1 MNIYGLLIGIGII
14 TGIELIT
21 KINKKITYTDIILL
35 LISALIGARLLFLFH
50 NIEEIKMGIIN
61 PFAVWDGGLAFYG
74 GLIGI
79 LICIFFISKHKKIKY
94 YEISDTILLT
104 LPLIQAVG
112 RIGNF
117 FNYELYGKPTK
128 LPWGIF
134 VPIEYRDP
142 NYITYTHFH
151 PVFLYESILNIINF
165 VILLLLH
172 KKTKSKGIVTG
183 AYLVNYA
190 IIRVGMNM
198 LRIDKEFIFGIETS
212 NLLSII
218 FLFTGI
224 IIIMK
229 QTKNKT
235 RLAKFFS
242 RTVMILLIAL
252 TSVSIF
258 IKTNLTLKYQ
268 ILLVIFTFVLPIL
281 SVVLFKLF
289 DITSDLTVSNKEERP
304 KLFFTFL
311 IFFII
316 SLYISF
322 KSGNSQLIYL
332 YSTLVLTFFLGTVI
346 TFWWKISFHMIIAT
360 LSILFIIFLWREPQ
374 SYLLLSLIPLIGWSR
389 LQLRRHSIKQVIG
402 GTLLAAICSVI
413 VHRLRYIWHS

>member
-1 MNIYGLLIGIGII
+1 MNIYGLLIGIGMVI
-14 TGIELIT
+14 GIELIT
-21 KINKKITYTDIILL
+21 KINKKIIYTDIILL
-35 LISALIGARLLFLFH
+35 LISALIGARLLFILH
-50 NIEEIKMGIIN
+50 NIEEIKMGVIN

-117 FNYELYGKPTK
+117 FNYELYGKPTN

-134 VPIEYRDP
+134 IPIEYRDP
-142 NYITYTHFH
+142 NYITFTHFH

-165 VILLLLH
+165 VILLFLH

-190 IIRVGMNM
+190 LIRLAMNTI
-198 LRIDKEFIFGIETS
+198 RIDKELFLGIETS
-212 NLLSII
+212 DLLSVI
-218 FLFTGI
+218 FLFIGI

-242 RTVMILLIAL
+242 RTVMILLTAL
-252 TSVSIF
+252 TSASIF

-402 GTLLAAICSVI
+402 GTLIAAICSLI
-413 VHRLRYIWHS
+413 VLTFINF

>member
-21 KINKKITYTDIILL
+21 KINKKITYTDIILIS
-35 LISALIGARLLFLFH
+35 ISALIGARLLFILH
-50 NIEEIKMGIIN
+50 NIEEINVGIIN

-94 YEISDTILLT
+94 YEISDSILLV
-104 LPLIQAVG
+104 LPLIHAIG

-134 VPIEYRDP
+134 IPLQYRNP
-142 NYITYTHFH
+142 NYTTYSYFH

-165 VILLLLH
+165 LILLFLR
-172 KKTKSKGIVTG
+172 KRTRVKGIVTG

-190 IIRVGMNM
+190 IIRLGMNM
-198 LRIDKEFIFGIETS
+198 LRIDKEFLFGIETS

-218 FLFTGI
+218 FLFVGI

-242 RTVMILLIAL
+242 RIVMAVLIVL

-258 IKTNLTLKYQ
+258 LKTDITLKYQ
-268 ILLVIFTFVLPIL
+268 ILLVLFTFILPIL
-281 SVVLFKLF
+281 SALLFKF
-289 DITSDLTVSNKEERP
+289 FKITSDFAVSKKEERP
-304 KLFFTFL
+304 KLFFTCL
-311 IFFII
+311 ILFTI

-322 KSGNSQLIYL
+322 KSGNTQLIQI
-332 YSTLVLTFFLGTVI
+332 YSTLVLTFFLGTII
-346 TFWWKISFHMIIAT
+346 TFWWKISFYMIIAS
-360 LSILFIIFLWREPQ
+360 LSILSIILLWKVPQ

-402 GTLLAAICSVI
+402 GVLLSAICCLI
-413 VHRLRYIWHS
+413 VLTFINF

>member
-1 MNIYGLLIGIGII
+1 MNIYGLLIGIGIVI
-14 TGIELIT
+14 GIELIT

-35 LISALIGARLLFLFH
+35 LISALIGARLLFILH

-61 PFAVWDGGLAFYG
+61 PFAIWDGGLAFYG

-79 LICIFFISKHKKIKY
+79 LLCIFFISKHKRIKY
-94 YEISDTILLT
+94 YEISDTISLT

-117 FNYELYGKPTK
+117 FNYELYGKPTN

-134 VPIEYRDP
+134 IPIEYR
-142 NYITYTHFH
+142 NLNHISYTHFH

-165 VILLLLH
+165 VILIFLH

-242 RTVMILLIAL
+242 RTVMLLLIAL

-389 LQLRRHSIKQVIG
+389 LQ
-402 GTLLAAICSVI
+402 
-413 VHRLRYIWHS
+413 

>member
-14 TGIELIT
+14 TGTELIT
-21 KINKKITYTDIILL
+21 KINKKFTYTDIILL
-35 LISALIGARLLFLFH
+35 LISALIGARLLFLLH
-50 NIEEIKMGIIN
+50 NIEEIKTGIIN
-61 PFAVWDGGLAFYG
+61 PFAIWDGGLAFYG

-79 LICIFFISKHKKIKY
+79 LICIFFLSRHKRLKY
-94 YEISDTILLT
+94 FEISDSILLV
-104 LPLIQAVG
+104 LPLIHAIG

-134 VPIEYRDP
+134 VPIEYRNL

-165 VILLLLH
+165 AILLLLH

-190 IIRVGMNM
+190 IIRLGMNM

-242 RTVMILLIAL
+242 RTVMLLLIAL

-413 VHRLRYIWHS
+413 VLTFINF

>member
-14 TGIELIT
+14 TGTELIT
-21 KINKKITYTDIILL
+21 KINKKFTYTDIILL
-35 LISALIGARLLFLFH
+35 LISALIGARLLFLLH

-61 PFAVWDGGLAFYG
+61 PSAVWDGGLAFYG

-79 LICIFFISKHKKIKY
+79 LICIFFISRHKRLKY
-94 YEISDTILLT
+94 FKISDSILLV
-104 LPLIQAVG
+104 LPLIHAIG
-112 RIGNF
+112 RTGNF

-128 LPWGIF
+128 LPWGMFI
-134 VPIEYRDP
+134 PIEYRDP

-242 RTVMILLIAL
+242 RTVMLLLIAL

-413 VHRLRYIWHS
+413 VLTFINF

>member
-1 MNIYGLLIGIGII
+1 MNIYGLLIGIGIVI
-14 TGIELIT
+14 GIELIT

-35 LISALIGARLLFLFH
+35 LISALIGARLLFILH

-61 PFAVWDGGLAFYG
+61 PFAIWDGGLAFYG

-79 LICIFFISKHKKIKY
+79 LLCIFFISKHKRIKY
-94 YEISDTILLT
+94 YEISDTISLT
-104 LPLIQAVG
+104 LPLMQAIG

-117 FNYELYGKPTK
+117 FNYELYGKPTN

-134 VPIEYRDP
+134 IPIEYR
-142 NYITYTHFH
+142 NLNHISYTHFH

-165 VILLLLH
+165 VILIFLH

-242 RTVMILLIAL
+242 RTVMLLLIAL

-389 LQLRRHSIKQVIG
+389 LQ
-402 GTLLAAICSVI
+402 
-413 VHRLRYIWHS
+413 

>member
-21 KINKKITYTDIILL
+21 KINKKITYADIILL
-35 LISALIGARLLFLFH
+35 LISALIGARLLFLLH

-61 PFAVWDGGLAFYG
+61 PSAVWDGGLAFYG

-79 LICIFFISKHKKIKY
+79 LICIFFISRHKRLKY
-94 YEISDTILLT
+94 FKISDSILLV
-104 LPLIQAVG
+104 LPLIHAIG
-112 RIGNF
+112 RTGNF

-128 LPWGIF
+128 LPWGMFI
-134 VPIEYRDP
+134 PIEYRDP

-242 RTVMILLIAL
+242 RTVMLLLIAL

-413 VHRLRYIWHS
+413 VLTFINF

>member
-1 MNIYGLLIGIGII
+1 MNIYGLLIGIGIVI
-14 TGIELIT
+14 GIELIT

-35 LISALIGARLLFLFH
+35 LISALIGARLLFILH

-61 PFAVWDGGLAFYG
+61 PFAIWDGGLAFYG

-79 LICIFFISKHKKIKY
+79 LLCIFFISKHKRIKY
-94 YEISDTILLT
+94 YEISDTISLT
-104 LPLIQAVG
+104 LPLMQAIG

-117 FNYELYGKPTK
+117 FNYELYGKPTN

-134 VPIEYRDP
+134 IPIEYR
-142 NYITYTHFH
+142 NLNHISYTHFH

-165 VILLLLH
+165 AILLLLH

-218 FLFTGI
+218 FLFIGI

-242 RTVMILLIAL
+242 RTVMLLLIAL

-389 LQLRRHSIKQVIG
+389 LQ
-402 GTLLAAICSVI
+402 
-413 VHRLRYIWHS
+413 

>member
-1 MNIYGLLIGIGII
+1 MNIYGLLIGIGIVI
-14 TGIELIT
+14 GIELIT

-35 LISALIGARLLFLFH
+35 LISALIGARLLFILH

-61 PFAVWDGGLAFYG
+61 PFAIWDGGLAFYG

-79 LICIFFISKHKKIKY
+79 LLCIFFISKHKRIKY
-94 YEISDTILLT
+94 YEISDTISLT
-104 LPLIQAVG
+104 LPLMQAIG

-117 FNYELYGKPTK
+117 FNYELYGKPTN

-134 VPIEYRDP
+134 IPIEYR
-142 NYITYTHFH
+142 NLNHISYTHFH

-165 VILLLLH
+165 VILIFLH
-172 KKTKSKGIVTG
+172 KKTKSKGIITG

-190 IIRVGMNM
+190 LIRLAMNTI
-198 LRIDKEFIFGIETS
+198 RIDKELFLGIETS
-212 NLLSII
+212 DLLSII
-218 FLFTGI
+218 FLFIGI

-242 RTVMILLIAL
+242 RTVMVLLIAL
-252 TSVSIF
+252 TSASIF
-258 IKTNLTLKYQ
+258 IKTNLTLKHQ
-268 ILLVIFTFVLPIL
+268 LLLIIFTFILPIL
-281 SVVLFKLF
+281 LVVLFKLF
-289 DITSDLTVSNKEERP
+289 DITSDLTVSKKEERP
-304 KLFFTFL
+304 KLFLTCLVFFL
-311 IFFII
+311 I

-322 KSGNSQLIYL
+322 RAGNTQLLQIYTAL
-332 YSTLVLTFFLGTVI
+332 NLTFLLGTLI
-346 TFWWKISFHMIIAT
+346 TFYWKISFHMILAT
-360 LSILFIIFLWREPQ
+360 LSVSFLIFLWNIPQ
-374 SYLLLSLIPLIGWSR
+374 SYLLISLIPLIGWSR

-413 VHRLRYIWHS
+413 VLTFINF

>member
-1 MNIYGLLIGIGII
+1 MNIYGLLIGIGIVI
-14 TGIELIT
+14 GIELIT

-35 LISALIGARLLFLFH
+35 LISALIGARLLFILH

-61 PFAVWDGGLAFYG
+61 PFAIWDGGLAFYG

-79 LICIFFISKHKKIKY
+79 LLCIFFISKHKRIKY

-104 LPLIQAVG
+104 LPLMQAIG

-117 FNYELYGKPTK
+117 FNYELYGKPTN

-134 VPIEYRDP
+134 IPIEYR
-142 NYITYTHFH
+142 NLNHISYTHFH

-165 VILLLLH
+165 VILIFLH

-242 RTVMILLIAL
+242 RTVMLLLIAL

-389 LQLRRHSIKQVIG
+389 LQ
-402 GTLLAAICSVI
+402 
-413 VHRLRYIWHS
+413 

>member
-79 LICIFFISKHKKIKY
+79 LICIFFISKHKRLKY
-94 YEISDTILLT
+94 FEISDSILLV
-104 LPLIQAVG
+104 LPLIHAIG

-172 KKTKSKGIVTG
+172 KKTKSKGIITG

-190 IIRVGMNM
+190 IIRLGMNM

-242 RTVMILLIAL
+242 RTVMILLTAL
-252 TSVSIF
+252 TSASIF

-268 ILLVIFTFVLPIL
+268 ILLIIFTFVLPIL

-289 DITSDLTVSNKEERP
+289 DITSDLTVSKKEERP
-304 KLFFTFL
+304 KLFLTCLVFFL
-311 IFFII
+311 I

-322 KSGNSQLIYL
+322 RSGNSQLIYL

-402 GTLLAAICSVI
+402 GTLIAAICSLI
-413 VHRLRYIWHS
+413 VLTFINF

>member
-1 MNIYGLLIGIGII
+1 MSIYGLLIGIGIVI
-14 TGIELIT
+14 GIELIT

-35 LISALIGARLLFLFH
+35 LISALIGARFLFILH
-50 NIEEIKMGIIN
+50 NIEEIKTGVIN
-61 PFAVWDGGLAFYG
+61 PFAIWDGGLAFYG

-104 LPLIQAVG
+104 LPLIQAIG

-117 FNYELYGKPTK
+117 FNYELYGKPTN

-134 VPIEYRDP
+134 IPIEYRDS
-142 NYITYTHFH
+142 NYITFTHFH

-172 KKTKSKGIVTG
+172 KKTKSKGIITG

-190 IIRVGMNM
+190 IIRLGMNM

-242 RTVMILLIAL
+242 RTVMILLTAL
-252 TSVSIF
+252 TSASIF

-268 ILLVIFTFVLPIL
+268 ILLIIFTFVLPIL

-289 DITSDLTVSNKEERP
+289 DITSDLTVSKKEERP
-304 KLFFTFL
+304 KLFLTCLVFFL
-311 IFFII
+311 I

-322 KSGNSQLIYL
+322 RSGNSQLIYL

-402 GTLLAAICSVI
+402 GTLIAAICSLI
-413 VHRLRYIWHS
+413 VLTFINF

>member
-21 KINKKITYTDIILL
+21 KVNKKITYTDIILL
-35 LISALIGARLLFLFH
+35 LISALIGARLLFVLH

-61 PFAVWDGGLAFYG
+61 PLAVWDGGLAFYG

-79 LICIFFISKHKKIKY
+79 LICIFFISKRKRIKY
-94 YEISDTILLT
+94 FEISDSILLV
-104 LPLIQAVG
+104 LPLIHAIG

-128 LPWGIF
+128 FPWGIF
-134 VPIEYRDP
+134 VPVEYRDP

-172 KKTKSKGIVTG
+172 KKTKSKGIITG

-242 RTVMILLIAL
+242 RTVMLLLIAL

-389 LQLRRHSIKQVIG
+389 LQ
-402 GTLLAAICSVI
+402 
-413 VHRLRYIWHS
+413 

>member
-1 MNIYGLLIGIGII
+1 MNIYGLLIGLGII

-35 LISALIGARLLFLFH
+35 LISALLGARLLFVLH

-79 LICIFFISKHKKIKY
+79 LICIFFISKHKSLKY
-94 YEISDTILLT
+94 FEISDSILLV
-104 LPLIQAVG
+104 LPLIHAIG

-165 VILLLLH
+165 VILIFLH
-172 KKTKSKGIVTG
+172 KKTKSKGIITG

-190 IIRVGMNM
+190 IIRLGMNM

-212 NLLSII
+212 DLLSII

-224 IIIMK
+224 IIIMN

-242 RTVMILLIAL
+242 RIVMTVLIAL
-252 TSVSIF
+252 ASISIF
-258 IKTNLTLKYQ
+258 IKIDMVLKYQ
-268 ILLVIFTFVLPIL
+268 ISLVLFTFVLPIF
-281 SVVLFKLF
+281 SAILFKFF
-289 DITSDLTVSNKEERP
+289 DITSDLTVSKKEERP
-304 KLFFTFL
+304 KLFFTCL

-322 KSGNSQLIYL
+322 RSGNSQLIYL

-413 VHRLRYIWHS
+413 VLTFINF

>member
-14 TGIELIT
+14 TGTELIT
-21 KINKKITYTDIILL
+21 KINKKFTYTDIILL
-35 LISALIGARLLFLFH
+35 LISALIGARLLFLLH

-61 PFAVWDGGLAFYG
+61 PSAVWDGGLAFYG

-79 LICIFFISKHKKIKY
+79 LICIFFISRHKRLKY
-94 YEISDTILLT
+94 FKISDSILLV
-104 LPLIQAVG
+104 LPLIHAIG
-112 RIGNF
+112 RTGNF

-128 LPWGIF
+128 LPWGMFI
-134 VPIEYRDP
+134 PIEYRDP

-218 FLFTGI
+218 FLFIGI

-242 RTVMILLIAL
+242 RTVMLLLIAL

-413 VHRLRYIWHS
+413 VLTFINF

>member
-14 TGIELIT
+14 TGTELIT
-21 KINKKITYTDIILL
+21 KINKKFTYTDIILL
-35 LISALIGARLLFLFH
+35 LISALIGARLLFLLH

-61 PFAVWDGGLAFYG
+61 PSAVWDGGLAFYG

-79 LICIFFISKHKKIKY
+79 LICIFFISRHKRLKY
-94 YEISDTILLT
+94 FKISDSILLV
-104 LPLIQAVG
+104 LPLIHAIG
-112 RIGNF
+112 RTGNF

-128 LPWGIF
+128 LPWGMFI
-134 VPIEYRDP
+134 PIEYRDP

-242 RTVMILLIAL
+242 RTVMLLLIAL

-360 LSILFIIFLWREPQ
+360 LSILFIIFLWREP
-374 SYLLLSLIPLIGWSR
+374 
-389 LQLRRHSIKQVIG
+389 
-402 GTLLAAICSVI
+402 
-413 VHRLRYIWHS
+413 

>member
-1 MNIYGLLIGIGII
+1 MNIYGLLIGIGMVI
-14 TGIELIT
+14 GIELIT
-21 KINKKITYTDIILL
+21 KINKKIIYTDIILL
-35 LISALIGARLLFLFH
+35 LISALIGARLLFILH

-79 LICIFFISKHKKIKY
+79 LICIFFISKHKRLKY
-94 YEISDTILLT
+94 FEISDSILLV
-104 LPLIQAVG
+104 LPLIHAIG

-190 IIRVGMNM
+190 IIRLGMNM

-242 RTVMILLIAL
+242 RTVMILLTAL
-252 TSVSIF
+252 TSASIF

-268 ILLVIFTFVLPIL
+268 ILLIIFTFVLPIL

-289 DITSDLTVSNKEERP
+289 DITSDLTVSKKEERP
-304 KLFFTFL
+304 KLFLTCLVFFL
-311 IFFII
+311 I

-322 KSGNSQLIYL
+322 RSGNSQLIYL

-402 GTLLAAICSVI
+402 GTLIAAICSLI
-413 VHRLRYIWHS
+413 VLTFINF

>member
-1 MNIYGLLIGIGII
+1 MNIYGLLIGIGIVI
-14 TGIELIT
+14 GIELIT
-21 KINKKITYTDIILL
+21 RTNKKITYTDIILL
-35 LISALIGARLLFLFH
+35 LISALIGARLLFILH
-50 NIEEIKMGIIN
+50 NIEEIKTGVIN
-61 PFAVWDGGLAFYG
+61 PFAIWDGGLAFYG

-104 LPLIQAVG
+104 LPLIQAIG

-117 FNYELYGKPTK
+117 FNYELYGKPTN

-134 VPIEYRDP
+134 IPIEYRDS
-142 NYITYTHFH
+142 NYITFTHFH

-165 VILLLLH
+165 AILLLLH
-172 KKTKSKGIVTG
+172 KKTKSKGIITG

-190 IIRVGMNM
+190 IIRLGMNM

-258 IKTNLTLKYQ
+258 IKTNLTPKYK
-268 ILLVIFTFVLPIL
+268 IFLIIFTFVLPIL

-289 DITSDLTVSNKEERP
+289 DITSDLTVSKKEERP
-304 KLFFTFL
+304 KLFLTCLLFFL
-311 IFFII
+311 I

-322 KSGNSQLIYL
+322 RSGNTQLLQIYT
-332 YSTLVLTFFLGTVI
+332 TLNLTFFLGTLI
-346 TFWWKISFHMIIAT
+346 TFYWKISFHMILAT
-360 LSILFIIFLWREPQ
+360 LSVSFLIFLWKIPQ

-402 GTLLAAICSVI
+402 GTLLAAICSLI
-413 VHRLRYIWHS
+413 VLTFINF

>member
-1 MNIYGLLIGIGII
+1 MNIYGLLIGIGMVI
-14 TGIELIT
+14 GIELIT

-35 LISALIGARLLFLFH
+35 LISALIGARLLFILH

-61 PFAVWDGGLAFYG
+61 PFAIWDGGLAFYG

-79 LICIFFISKHKKIKY
+79 LLCIFFISKHKRIKY
-94 YEISDTILLT
+94 YEISDTISLT
-104 LPLIQAVG
+104 LPLMQAIG

-117 FNYELYGKPTK
+117 FNYELYGKPTN

-134 VPIEYRDP
+134 IPIEYR
-142 NYITYTHFH
+142 NLNHISYTHFH

-165 VILLLLH
+165 AILLLLH

-218 FLFTGI
+218 FLFIGI

-242 RTVMILLIAL
+242 RTVMILLTAL
-252 TSVSIF
+252 TSASIF

-268 ILLVIFTFVLPIL
+268 ILLIIFTFVLPIL

-289 DITSDLTVSNKEERP
+289 DITSDLTVSKKEERP
-304 KLFFTFL
+304 KLFLTCLVFFL
-311 IFFII
+311 I

-322 KSGNSQLIYL
+322 RSGNSQLIYL

-402 GTLLAAICSVI
+402 GTLIAAICSLI
-413 VHRLRYIWHS
+413 VLTFINF

>member
-35 LISALIGARLLFLFH
+35 LISALIGARLLFVLH

-61 PFAVWDGGLAFYG
+61 PLAVWDGGLAFYG

-79 LICIFFISKHKKIKY
+79 LICIFFISKRKRIKY
-94 YEISDTILLT
+94 FKISDSILLV
-104 LPLIQAVG
+104 LPLIHAIG

-128 LPWGIF
+128 FPWGIF
-134 VPIEYRDP
+134 VPVEYRDP

-165 VILLLLH
+165 AILLLLH
-172 KKTKSKGIVTG
+172 KKTKSKGVITG

-190 IIRVGMNM
+190 VIRLGMNM

-242 RTVMILLIAL
+242 RTVMLLLIAL

-389 LQLRRHSIKQVIG
+389 LQ
-402 GTLLAAICSVI
+402 
-413 VHRLRYIWHS
+413 

>member
-1 MNIYGLLIGIGII
+1 MSIYGLLIGIGIVI
-14 TGIELIT
+14 GIELIT

-35 LISALIGARLLFLFH
+35 LISALIGARFLFILH
-50 NIEEIKMGIIN
+50 NIEEIKTGVIN
-61 PFAVWDGGLAFYG
+61 PFAIWDGGLAFYG

-104 LPLIQAVG
+104 LPLIQAIG

-117 FNYELYGKPTK
+117 FNYELYGKPTN

-134 VPIEYRDP
+134 IPIEYRDS
-142 NYITYTHFH
+142 NYITFTHFH
-151 PVFLYESILNIINF
+151 PVFLYESILNIINS
-165 VILLLLH
+165 VILLFLH
-172 KKTKSKGIVTG
+172 KKTKSKGIITG

-190 IIRVGMNM
+190 IIRLGMNM

-242 RTVMILLIAL
+242 RTVMILLTAL
-252 TSVSIF
+252 TSASIF

-268 ILLVIFTFVLPIL
+268 ILLIIFTFVLPIL

-289 DITSDLTVSNKEERP
+289 DITSDLTVSKKEERP
-304 KLFFTFL
+304 KLFLTCLVFFL
-311 IFFII
+311 I

-322 KSGNSQLIYL
+322 RSGNSQLIYL

-402 GTLLAAICSVI
+402 GTLIAAICSLI
-413 VHRLRYIWHS
+413 VLTFINF